1 MPEDKNGNGDLQTEL
16 LSRLNDLLKRLDE
29 KEEPPSSR
37 SAGFWAGRK
46 RSFLSAFFT
55 SVIGGMLLARLL
67 FEWQRRDGRQRERE
81 AASVPDSRRNKSRH
95 ALERLLAILAGL
107 VLIGAAVFAHFHMPS
122 WSARFWTVAVLSA
135 YGCFCLASACRGKW
149 RAFNNAAAKFSLII
163 LTLAAV
169 LALGELTFRALHYDF
184 SRWNKPDQKIPIYYR
199 LATVHAGE
207 GVMRR
212 PGPMSWTGQ
221 VLRAYMR
228 MHGTNDAPYADEP
241 SIVVNYDAQGFRN
254 PTNLVDWDVVVAGD
268 SFVELGYLPYDDLFT
283 TIAGKQLGVRV
294 KNLGVSGT
302 GPISQTLYIKQYG
315 KAASTKDAVICFFE
329 GNDGLD
335 MHREIAE
342 AVRFRSEGI
351 PAEFR
356 PKNSLLQAAT
366 APWFSV
372 AAAPPPRFS
381 VVPNAFL
388 TSAVPAR
395 AMTVY
400 GRAVGWDKLT
410 VWDMDAIVYTLK
422 SFRDTARQR
431 GMRPWLMY
439 IPDSHR
445 VFHGMIHY
453 SNTNS
458 QVARFQFADFAG
470 GLGQLC
476 AELDIKFINT
486 YPALRHEAET
496 GRVPYNLIG
505 DTHFNLEGSRIV
517 ANVLADSLK
526 AQGR

>member
-1 MPEDKNGNGDLQTEL
+1 MPGSHRNQ
-16 LSRLNDLLKRLDE
+16 SRD
-29 KEEPPSSR
+29 
-37 SAGFWAGRK
+37 
-46 RSFLSAFFT
+46 
-55 SVIGGMLLARLL
+55 
-67 FEWQRRDGRQRERE
+67 
-81 AASVPDSRRNKSRH
+81 

-107 VLIGAAVFAHFHMPS
+107 VLIGAAVFAFFKMPA

-135 YGCFCLASACRGKW
+135 YGCFCMASACQVKW
-149 RAFNNAAAKFSLII
+149 RAFHNAIAKFSLMI

-169 LALGELTFRALHYDF
+169 LAIGELTFRAIHYDF
-184 SRWNKPDQKIPIYYR
+184 GRLDKRHHEIPIYYR
-199 LATVHAGE
+199 LATVHAGD
-207 GVMRR
+207 GVLRR

-228 MHGTNDAPYADEP
+228 MHGTNDAPYANEP
-241 SIVVNYDAQGFRN
+241 TIVADYDPQGFRN
-254 PTNLVDWDVVVAGD
+254 PTNLVDWEVVVAGD

-283 TIAGKQLGVRV
+283 TMAGKQLGVRV

-302 GPISQTLYIKQYG
+302 GPISQTLYLKQYG
-315 KAASTKDAVICFFE
+315 KAASTKDAVMCFFE
-329 GNDGLD
+329 GNDGMD
-335 MHREIAE
+335 MHREIDAV
-342 AVRFRSEGI
+342 VRFRTEGV

-356 PKNSLLQAAT
+356 PKNSLLK
-366 APWFSV
+366 
-372 AAAPPPRFS
+372 AAADKWFGVATPPPPRFP
-381 VVPNAFL
+381 VVPNALL

-410 VWDMDAIVYTLK
+410 IWDNYAIVYTLK
-422 SFRDTARQR
+422 SFRDTARQM

-453 SNTNS
+453 SNTNTL
-458 QVARFQFADFAG
+458 VAKFQFADFAG

-486 YPALRHEAET
+486 YPTLRREAEA

-505 DTHFNLEGSRIV
+505 DTHFNLEGSRVV

-526 AQGR
+526 SAQGR